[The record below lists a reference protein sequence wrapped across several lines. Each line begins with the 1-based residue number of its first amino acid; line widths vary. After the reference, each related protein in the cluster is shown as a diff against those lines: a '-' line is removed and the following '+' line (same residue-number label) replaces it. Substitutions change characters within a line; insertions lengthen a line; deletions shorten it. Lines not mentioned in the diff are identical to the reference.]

1 MPVPTSRLAAFY
13 FAYFLA
19 LGAFSPYFSPH
30 LESRGLDAQQI
41 SLLMGLW
48 YGSRVFAPPLWHAW
62 LRRRG
67 HGGRWL
73 VAGCALTLAGFSLFL
88 LPLPSVG
95 LALVMLV
102 FASFYNAVMP
112 QFEAV
117 TLEQLGAQRH
127 RYSRVRLWGSIGF
140 LLANLG
146 YGWLLQAV
154 GYASLVLW
162 MLPAYGLL
170 LACAVANRSAAAAV
184 ALRAPDAA
192 RTESAAG
199 PAPVLMLL
207 WIAGLMQACHAPL
220 YVYLS
225 LFLAEHGW
233 TPAMIGLA
241 WALGVVAEVGMFAIM
256 PQLLS
261 RHDPR
266 WLMAACLAAGGVRW
280 WLTAAHPG
288 DVGVVLALQLLHA
301 LTFAAF
307 HASVMAMLSA
317 GRSGAGLA
325 RAQAW
330 LYGFAS
336 GGGGVVGAL
345 LAGWCWQQLGHA
357 ATFEAASLLSV
368 LTLLLLPALPRHHA
382 HAHPV

>member
-1 MPVPTSRLAAFY
+1 MPTSHLAAFY

-48 YGSRVFAPPLWHAW
+48 YGTRVFAPPLWHAW
-62 LRRRG
+62 LQRHG

-73 VAGCALTLAGFSLFL
+73 VAGCALTLSAFLLFL
-88 LPLPSVG
+88 LPLPVVG
-95 LALVMLV
+95 LALAMLV

-127 RYSRVRLWGSIGF
+127 RYSQVRLWGSIGF

-146 YGWLLQAV
+146 YGSLLQVV
-154 GYASLVLW
+154 GYAELVSW
-162 MLPAYGLL
+162 MWPAYALL
-170 LACAVANRSAAAAV
+170 LLCALANRKAADAV
-184 ALRAPDAA
+184 ALRTPDPV
-192 RTESAAG
+192 RTESAAN
-199 PAPVLMLL
+199 PAPVTMLL
-207 WIAGLMQACHAPL
+207 WVAGLMQACHAPL

-233 TPAMIGLA
+233 TPTMIGLA
-241 WALGVVAEVGMFAIM
+241 WALGVVAEVGMFALM
-256 PQLLS
+256 PRLLS

-266 WLMAACLAAGGVRW
+266 WLIAACLAAGGARW
-280 WLTAAHPG
+280 WLTAVHPG
-288 DVGVVLALQLLHA
+288 EVGIVLTLQLLHA
-301 LTFAAF
+301 LSFAAF
-307 HASVMAMLSA
+307 HASVMAMLCA
-317 GRSGAGLA
+317 GRSGTGLA
-325 RAQAW
+325 RVQAW

-345 LAGWCWQQLGHA
+345 LAGWCWQHLGHA
-357 ATFEAASLLSV
+357 ATFEAAGLLSV
-368 LTLLLLPALPRHHA
+368 LTLTLLPALPRHRASA
-382 HAHPV
+382 HSV